1 MNPSVIRLTV
11 LILAALAISLA
22 LGLHSGPPEVRKW
35 SIKHD
40 SLPPIKVALFADFH
54 FSSSGDLE
62 VLSTLK
68 RQMIAENPDLVLFA
82 GDYIGSHDLYD
93 DVSRETVVKS
103 LEALAFPKPAFAVL
117 GNHDNWDS
125 NKAWTD
131 AFEGSSIR
139 LIENQV
145 DQITL
150 NGLEICIRGL
160 GDIYSGLWEAVEL
173 PSKCANRAITLT
185 HDPAG
190 LLTPSGKVETLSFAG
205 HTHCGQIAFPLIG
218 ALIVPTRA
226 PKDMHCGQ
234 FNRGG
239 RGIVSGGL
247 GSSIIPLRFGPLTA
261 PSWDIIVLEVAT
273 NGS

>member
-1 MNPSVIRLTV
+1 M
-11 LILAALAISLA
+11 LAALVISLA

-40 SLPPIKVALFADFH
+40 SLPPMKVALFADFH

-125 NKAWTD
+125 NEAWHD
-131 AFEGSSIR
+131 AFDGSSIQLIDNRVVTATINETR
-139 LIENQV
+139 L
-145 DQITL
+145 
-150 NGLEICIRGL
+150 CIRGL
-160 GDIYSGLWEAVEL
+160 GDIYSDRWEYVSIPEN
-173 PSKCANRAITLT
+173 CQERVITLT

-190 LLTPSGKVETLSFAG
+190 LLTPTGNIETVSFAG
-205 HTHCGQIAFPLIG
+205 HTHCGQVAFPLIG
-218 ALIVPTRA
+218 APIVPTRA

-234 FNRGG
+234 FDREGG
-239 RGIVSGGL
+239 GIVSGGL

-261 PSWDIIVLEVAT
+261 PGWELIDINSV
-273 NGS
+273 N

>member
-1 MNPSVIRLTV
+1 MNPSVIRLTA
-11 LILAALAISLA
+11 LILAALAILLA

-40 SLPPIKVALFADFH
+40 SLPPMKVALFADFH
-54 FSSSGDLE
+54 FSNSRDLE

-68 RQMIAENPDLVLFA
+68 RQIIAENPDLVLFA

-125 NKAWTD
+125 NEAWSD
-131 AFEGSSIR
+131 AFEGSSIT
-139 LIENQV
+139 LIENRIGRIFLDSV
-145 DQITL
+145 
-150 NGLEICIRGL
+150 EVCIRGL
-160 GDIYSGLWEAVEL
+160 SDIYSGYWQAVKL
-173 PSKCANRAITLT
+173 PEECEQRVITLT

-226 PKDMHCGQ
+226 PRDMHCGQ

-273 NGS
+273 YGS